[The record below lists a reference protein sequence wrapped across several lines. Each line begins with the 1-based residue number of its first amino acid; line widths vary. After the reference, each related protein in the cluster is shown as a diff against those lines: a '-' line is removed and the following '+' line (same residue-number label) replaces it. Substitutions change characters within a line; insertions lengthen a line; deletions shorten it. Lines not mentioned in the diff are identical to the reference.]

1 MTTALPIYAAVVTA
15 LCLCLMVVLLA
26 TSGNSQ
32 PHITSCGGHGG
43 FYQPAFD
50 RGIYFWERDGT
61 GPRVVFCKDGAV
73 IPID

>member
-1 MTTALPIYAAVVTA
+1 MMLAIYAAGITA
-15 LCLCLMVVLLA
+15 VCLCLTIVVLGQ
-26 TSGNSQ
+26 SGNSQ

-50 RGIYFWERDGT
+50 RGIYFWDKYDT